1 VFHNL
6 SRVTSLALVL
16 VAAPGCEII
25 DMIRG
30 FAAAADEIGNH
41 LESDLK
47 SELTDAKISKVVEV
61 TPLLTEFSKT
71 AKTKWQ
77 PDPHAPDF
85 SQLATAMGGL
95 AEYIAFF
102 ESHGTRLTE
111 YYVDVAKIADARSL
125 LTLRKAHDEA
135 AAKLKQER
143 SELEGKIAAASGD
156 EKKQLEDQLGVN
168 TKASETLEQQF
179 TQSMDARKAAKSGGS
194 GGYTLS
200 DAEIARVEAR
210 LPDITKA
217 FAGAGYGE
225 GK

>member
-1 VFHNL
+1 VLHTL
-6 SRVTSLALVL
+6 PRVTLLALAL
-16 VAAPGCEII
+16 TAAPGCEII

-47 SELTDAKISKVVEV
+47 SELTDAKISKVIEV

-85 SQLATAMGGL
+85 SQLASAMGGL

-111 YYVDVAKIADARSL
+111 YYVDVAKIADGRSL
-125 LTLRKAHDEA
+125 LTLRKAHEEA
-135 AAKLKQER
+135 TTKLKQER
-143 SELEGKIAAASGD
+143 TELEGKIAAASGD

-168 TKASETLEQQF
+168 AKASETLQQQF
-179 TQSMDARKAAKSGGS
+179 DQTMEARKAAKSGGN
-194 GGYTLS
+194 GGFTLS
-200 DAEIARVEAR
+200 DEEVARVQAR
-210 LPDITKA
+210 LPEITKA
-217 FAGAGYGE
+217 FDGAGYRE
-225 GK
+225 SK